1 MTRAIQCRR
10 EGLTRAEMDAHITA
24 AEIQTDEF
32 TPRGL

>member
-10 EGLTRAEMDAHITA
+10 EDLTPAEMDALTRTV
-24 AEIQTDEF
+24 EIQTDEF